1 MGESTALLWRTIFG
15 AGQGFVGLLAGR
27 RPDGAGDPVGRLQD
41 LRTAYFEYPGALP
54 AAAAWGL
61 DSSERGLESY
71 FCAHLLRARRRTK
84 DAAAPVLTLWAD
96 ADGEVT
102 PDAPEPTAVV
112 QSSPGRAHLF
122 WRLKHSLSPTV
133 AEGLNRRLALSL
145 GADRSGWDLSQL
157 LRPPGTRNRKYRGA
171 PAVELVEID
180 AGVVYHP
187 RELDLILP
195 KAPQPAAA
203 SRSAVRAADTR
214 ARILASP
221 DSVDLSRLSVRA
233 RTLIARGNAG
243 AGAPYASRSEADFAV
258 CLAMF
263 SAGYGEAEVRAVITD
278 FANGISDKYREKGR
292 YGDSYLSLTIANA
305 RARHAV

>member
-1 MGESTALLWRTIFG
+1 MGESTALLWRTIYG
-15 AGQGFVGLLAGR
+15 TGQGFVGLLAGR
-27 RPDGAGDPVGRLQD
+27 RPDGAGATVGRLQG

-96 ADGEVT
+96 ADGEVP

-122 WRLKHSLSPTV
+122 WRLKHSLSPTA

-157 LRPPGTRNRKYRGA
+157 LRPPGIRNRKYAGA

-195 KAPQPAAA
+195 EAPLLPAPPTHAHASSRLLTRWISRGSPSGPGRLSRAA
-203 SRSAVRAADTR
+203 TRGRALPMRVARRRTSRSA
-214 ARILASP
+214 
-221 DSVDLSRLSVRA
+221 
-233 RTLIARGNAG
+233 
-243 AGAPYASRSEADFAV
+243 
-258 CLAMF
+258 
-263 SAGYGEAEVRAVITD
+263 
-278 FANGISDKYREKGR
+278 
-292 YGDSYLSLTIANA
+292 
-305 RARHAV
+305 

>member
-1 MGESTALLWRTIFG
+1 MGESTALLWRTIYG

-27 RPDGAGDPVGRLQD
+27 RPDGAGATAGRLQGI
-41 LRTAYFEYPGALP
+41 RTAYFEYPGALP

-96 ADGEVT
+96 ADGEPI

-122 WRLKHSLSPTV
+122 WRLKHPLSPTA

-157 LRPPGTRNRKYRGA
+157 LRPPGTRNRKYAGA

-195 KAPQPAAA
+195 EAPQPAAA
-203 SRSAVRAADTR
+203 ARAADTR

-263 SAGYGEAEVRAVITD
+263 SAGYDEAEVRAVITD